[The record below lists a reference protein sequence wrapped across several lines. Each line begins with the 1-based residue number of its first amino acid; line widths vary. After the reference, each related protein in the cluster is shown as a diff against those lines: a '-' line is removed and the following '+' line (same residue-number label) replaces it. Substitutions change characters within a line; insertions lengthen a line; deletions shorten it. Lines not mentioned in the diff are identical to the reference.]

1 MSSRKVVFSLI
12 LFGLALVYLV
22 VACGG
27 GGEEPPA
34 PPPVEMTPGGGEGPA
49 EVGGAELLQARCT
62 VCHDL
67 GRVEAASNTL
77 DEWEHEVE
85 HMREL
90 GAQLTD
96 ADSRGLL
103 GGDLRALGSG
113 LLAPGGRRTQ
123 ERRPLWLDVAIAA
136 VALLAPVWKS
146 AGVSVLTETTAFTF
160 TAGRAARSDIAPRRW
175 CAGRGD
181 LVEPRIWET

>member
-1 MSSRKVVFSLI
+1 MSSRAVVFSVI
-12 LFGLALVYLV
+12 LFGLALVLLV

-27 GGEEPPA
+27 GGEEPPT
-34 PPPVEMTPGGGEGPA
+34 PPAVEMTPAGGEASAAPSGD
-49 EVGGAELLQARCT
+49 ELLQERCT

-96 ADSRGLL
+96 AE
-103 GGDLRALGSG
+103 AQ
-113 LLAPGGRRTQ
+113 T
-123 ERRPLWLDVAIAA
+123 
-136 VALLAPVWKS
+136 
-146 AGVSVLTETTAFTF
+146 
-160 TAGRAARSDIAPRRW
+160 
-175 CAGRGD
+175 
-181 LVEPRIWET
+181 LVEYLAETYGP

>member
-1 MSSRKVVFSLI
+1 MSGRKVVLLVI
-12 LFGLALVYLV
+12 LLCLALVYLA

-49 EVGGAELLQARCT
+49 EVGGEELLQARCT

-67 GRVEAASNTL
+67 GRVEAVGQTQA
-77 DEWEHEVE
+77 EWEHEVA

-96 ADSRGLL
+96 AE
-103 GGDLRALGSG
+103 AQ
-113 LLAPGGRRTQ
+113 T
-123 ERRPLWLDVAIAA
+123 
-136 VALLAPVWKS
+136 
-146 AGVSVLTETTAFTF
+146 
-160 TAGRAARSDIAPRRW
+160 
-175 CAGRGD
+175 
-181 LVEPRIWET
+181 LVEYLAEAYGP

>member
-1 MSSRKVVFSLI
+1 VSSRAVVFSVI
-12 LFGLALVYLV
+12 LFGLALVCLV

-34 PPPVEMTPGGGEGPA
+34 PPTAETTPAGGEGP
-49 EVGGAELLQARCT
+49 GAPTGDELLQERCT

-96 ADSRGLL
+96 AE
-103 GGDLRALGSG
+103 AQ
-113 LLAPGGRRTQ
+113 T
-123 ERRPLWLDVAIAA
+123 
-136 VALLAPVWKS
+136 
-146 AGVSVLTETTAFTF
+146 
-160 TAGRAARSDIAPRRW
+160 
-175 CAGRGD
+175 
-181 LVEPRIWET
+181 LVEFLAEVYAP